1 MNKRYLIIA
10 VLVVVLLI
18 LSNTN
23 AGKKYTAMAE
33 DKLKDLYASLSFYS
47 PAQQEKTIKAG
58 KALLNAGAPRNI
70 LPIMLAQIA
79 LETGHYKNVGS
90 ADNNLSGIKYVG
102 QKGATAGSPAPKNEG
117 KAPYA
122 KYASYDDWA
131 KDFLRILTRVGKAR
145 PLNASNPTEYAHA
158 LALNGYYD
166 PKGEANYTR
175 ILNSLTPK
183 FTLISK
189 IL

>member
-1 MNKRYLIIA
+1 MNKRYLLIA
-10 VLVVVLLI
+10 VLVVLILI
-18 LSNTN
+18 LSTTN
-23 AGKKYTAMAE
+23 AGKNLTAMAE
-33 DKLKDLYASLSFYS
+33 DKLKQLYASISFYNTT
-47 PAQQEKTIKAG
+47 QQNSTIKAG
-58 KALLNAGAPRNI
+58 QALLKAGAPRNI
-70 LPIMLAQIA
+70 LPFMLAQIA

-102 QKGATAGSPAPKNEG
+102 QKGATPGSPAPKNEG
-117 KAPYA
+117 KAAYA
-122 KYASYDDWA
+122 KYATYEDWA

-145 PLNASNPTEYAHA
+145 PLNATTPTEYAHA

-175 ILNSLTPK
+175 ILINLTPK
-183 FTLISK
+183 FTPISK